1 MNFAE
6 QVTVLPTWA
15 THSAT
20 WEVFTQSLN
29 PIGQAHP
36 QPRVNQASLARSDL
50 SVNVQERL
58 GVLALWPLS
67 LRESEERDLGSK
79 GRRGPDQPSEAD
91 SNGPQDARPVPS
103 CQETCLHGLSCRLK
117 P

>member
-6 QVTVLPTWA
+6 KVTVLPTWV

-36 QPRVNQASLARSDL
+36 QSRVNQASLARRDL
-50 SVNVQERL
+50 SANVQERP

-67 LRESEERDLGSK
+67 LRESEERDLAVKAGEALTNPQRPIPTAPRMPALFLHV
-79 GRRGPDQPSEAD
+79 RRLVSTG
-91 SNGPQDARPVPS
+91 
-103 CQETCLHGLSCRLK
+103 
-117 P
+117 

>member
-6 QVTVLPTWA
+6 KVIVLPTWV

-20 WEVFTQSLN
+20 WEVFTHSLN

-36 QPRVNQASLARSDL
+36 QSRVNQASLARRDL
-50 SVNVQERL
+50 SANLQERP

-91 SNGPQDARPVPS
+91 SNSPQDAHPVPS
-103 CQETCLHGLSCRLK
+103 CQETCLHRLSCRLK